1 MGNALRHNRGDSAIE
16 FFFFFFFKTNDLEV
30 RAMTSDLEEGEI
42 SRVRV
47 LGRKGP
53 VEKSEGRGWS
63 TVYVIE
69 KNEIKRNK
77 KKNCILY

>member
-1 MGNALRHNRGDSAIE
+1 MHYVTTVGILRSS
-16 FFFFFFFKTNDLEV
+16 FFFFFQTNDLEV

-77 KKNCILY
+77 KKTVYCTNYYV

>member
-1 MGNALRHNRGDSAIE
+1 MGNALRHNRGNSAIE
-16 FFFFFFFKTNDLEV
+16 FFFFFFQTNDLEV

-69 KNEIKRNK
+69 KNEIKRNEK
-77 KKNCILY
+77 SCRPY